1 MMLASRCTKAI
12 FSIVGIL
19 AVGTWGIAFFQVYD
33 AQGHGWAPSNSHR
46 RVHL

>member
-19 AVGTWGIAFFQVYD
+19 VVGVWGIVFFKCMMSM
-33 AQGHGWAPSNSHR
+33 GMGGTPSNTHR
-46 RVHL
+46 LVQM